1 MYTIR
6 AALAADEYALFESL
20 TTDGVYV
27 LKHPRSGRPS
37 KKKFFLSLVQ
47 GESYLYMYLTWKG
60 KQGTQGIELAAVTEV
75 LSGIQTDVLRKSG
88 KPQHAERYLSLV
100 LPDRSLDLCYEG
112 SAERARWQRCLGA
125 LVEMEG
131 AARAASDGE
140 RAPQAAVEARRRRR
154 RRQVRGAQD
163 ELLRAQ
169 QEWKDAAASSAPAA
183 EEACRA
189 PRCRARSRRAA
200 RSRCPELLRKLTDQ
214 QGATDTISRMNSQML
229 GEGLRMRQGGKR
241 GAHRRP
247 RAGAPATSRPRG
259 TSPSRARAPFEFD
272 REPYLRTSRARAR
285 FPQVF
290 QRGGGGRVFGHTKA
304 GGDHNN
310 TLSLIRR
317 GSLSRREHGREHGR
331 EQSKPNR
338 LEYAGEH
345 S

>member
-140 RAPQAAVEARRRRR
+140 RAPLAAVEPAAGAGGDKSAARKMSFFGRSKS
-154 RRQVRGAQD
+154 A
-163 ELLRAQ
+163 AS
-169 QEWKDAAASSAPAA
+169 DAAASSAAGGRGGVQGTEMSRAIAA
-183 EEACRA
+183 GGTIQM
-189 PRCRARSRRAA
+189 S
-200 RSRCPELLRKLTDQ
+200 ELLRKLTDQ

-229 GEGLRMRQGGKR
+229 GEG
-241 GAHRRP
+241 A
-247 RAGAPATSRPRG
+247 
-259 TSPSRARAPFEFD
+259 
-272 REPYLRTSRARAR
+272 
-285 FPQVF
+285 
-290 QRGGGGRVFGHTKA
+290 
-304 GGDHNN
+304 
-310 TLSLIRR
+310 
-317 GSLSRREHGREHGR
+317 
-331 EQSKPNR
+331 
-338 LEYAGEH
+338 
-345 S
+345 